1 MKGLETLSERMT
13 LEVLNE
19 GIDDLLRQE
28 PNELVLTF
36 PKFKI
41 ESGIQSIK
49 LLFWILFYDIF
60 SIQ

>member
-1 MKGLETLSERMT
+1 MT

-49 LLFWILFYDIF
+49 LLF
-60 SIQ
+60 